1 VATRAD
7 IEVNVKGLK
16 KVQELSKLLDKVS
29 GKVNQLNQGA
39 GSAAKN
45 NKLEKESLKLQE
57 NKQASMVRV
66 RSIGDQIQKAKEAG
80 LKTDKATRSINK
92 AALANDKGKLVLAKA
107 HMKSA
112 MNELETE
119 RATTQEM
126 RSQLRF
132 SKLLRATRS
141 RGGGG
146 GFMPTGG
153 TGGAGGGAFT
163 SALISGAFPLLFGQG
178 PIAAAGGFAGGFIG
192 DSLGGKM
199 GGFAGGLVGTSIA
212 TGIQSLITNIEQF
225 GGALDPVRGN
235 VSQAVQSLGFLSS
248 ARAKEIQIIEQ
259 TIGKQ
264 AALNAARQELINVV
278 GVQQTRDLIQASR
291 TIKETQN
298 RIQENLK
305 KAMGTVAKF
314 FSDITTGGMV
324 QTGFVLEGIKANP
337 KDERVNRLLQAEK
350 DLENLNLQGLDAILA
365 GFAEKKPG
373 SFFGSQ
379 TRFTEEGE
387 AEVKRLRGLIKA
399 LREEVSSLGVDSK
412 IGNIV
417 KDINVDFQEQIDI
430 RKAAQ
435 ALETDILKLRKD
447 GINPEIA
454 KEIALLNKVN
464 KDTIS
469 GLENELQLRT
479 DNLANIKDPTKKE
492 LEQEGLDIL
501 KERIIKLKESN
512 QAQIDGIKNTISN
525 NIEAKKLNDTFQKI
539 SETIGNDIKEGIKGL
554 IKGTS
559 TLSDLLSNVA
569 DKFLD
574 VALNQ
579 ALFGDIL
586 GAGGKK
592 GGGILG
598 LLGFADGGRPP
609 VNRPSIVGEKGPELF
624 VPSRSGK
631 IIPNNKLGSG
641 GNTSVTVNVDA
652 SGSSVEGDES
662 NSEQL
667 GRLIGAAIQAEL
679 IKEKRPGG
687 LLA

>member
-1 VATRAD
+1 MATRAD

-66 RSIGDQIQKAKEAG
+66 RSIGDQIAKAKAQG
-80 LKTDKATRSINK
+80 LNVDKASRAINR
-92 AALANDKGKLVLAKA
+92 AALANAKGKFKVAKA
-107 HMKSA
+107 QTDKA
-112 MNELETE
+112 LLELK
-119 RATTQEM
+119 TQKEISRELTQQKILR
-126 RSQLRF
+126 RSG
-132 SKLLRATRS
+132 S
-141 RGGGG
+141 RGG
-146 GFMPTGG
+146 FTPTGG
-153 TGGAGGGAFT
+153 AGGAGGGAFT

-178 PIAAAGGFAGGFIG
+178 PLAAAGGFLGGFAG
-192 DSLGGKM
+192 DKLGGKM

-235 VSQAVQSLGFLSS
+235 AAQAVQSLGFLSS

-264 AALNAARQELINVV
+264 AALNAARQELVNVV

-298 RIQENLK
+298 RIQENFK
-305 KAMGTVAKF
+305 KVMANVAKF

-324 QTGFVLEGIKANP
+324 QRGFVQEGIKANP
-337 KDERVNRLLQAEK
+337 TDERVNRLLQAEK
-350 DLENLNLQGLDAILA
+350 DLENLNLQGVDAILS

-387 AEVKRLRGLIKA
+387 AEVKRLKGLIKA

-447 GINPEIA
+447 GVNPAIA

-469 GLENELQLRT
+469 GLEAELKLRT

-492 LEQEGLDIL
+492 LEKQGLDIL
-501 KERIIKLKESN
+501 TERITKLKQSN
-512 QAQIDGIKNTISN
+512 EAQIDGIKNTILN

-539 SETIGNDIKEGIKGL
+539 NETIRNDIKEGIKGL

-559 TLSDLLSNVA
+559 TLGDLLNNVA
-569 DKFLD
+569 DRFLD
-574 VALNQ
+574 LALNQ
-579 ALFGDIL
+579 SLFGSA
-586 GAGGKK
+586 AGTFTKGK
-592 GGGILG
+592 GGGIFG
-598 LLGFADGGRPP
+598 AIAGMFKADGGP
-609 VNRPSIVGEKGPELF
+609 VQGGKSFIVGERGPELF
-624 VPSRSGK
+624 VPRSSGN
-631 IIPNNKLGSG
+631 IIPNNKLGGG
-641 GNTSVTVNVDA
+641 GNTSVVVNVDA
-652 SGSSVEGDES
+652 SGSDVQGDEAAAK
-662 NSEQL
+662 EI
-667 GRLIGAAIQAEL
+667 GTLISAAVQGEL
-679 IKEKRPGG
+679 LKQQRPGG
-687 LLA
+687 LLSR